1 MKQLLLLLTP
11 FLGVGLAQSGA
22 DTYVTQV
29 FGDADTL
36 DPVQAYDTASGGII
50 ENVYEPLYGYAGDS
64 VTEYEPRLATD
75 YTASEDNLTYTF
87 TLRDGVTFHS
97 GNPFSCKDVEYS
109 YQRALAV
116 NPADSGSWI
125 LMEPL
130 TGYYSDA
137 TTELGEG
144 ATDQE
149 YADFY
154 AAIDGSVEC
163 PDGPDGLTVQFNL
176 AQVDPAFFAKS
187 IFYAAYIVD
196 SAWAIQNGMWDG
208 TEATWRDWIG
218 VDLREHY
225 LHTNMSGTGAYR
237 LVNWA
242 VGDRVVAEAN
252 PDYWDGA
259 PSIQNV
265 QVQVVEDQ
273 AARILAVQQGDADVL
288 NDGYLDRAAIPQ
300 VQGSPGV
307 VIYDAATDPDLGWS
321 SVAVNTIAMNQN
333 LTAENNPNIGSG
345 QLDGQGIP
353 ADFFSDVDVRKCFA
367 YSFDYEAFV
376 SQVLQGQGTPLTMAL
391 PPSYLGYDPELPT
404 YTFDQAAAEEAC
416 QAAWGGQVWENG
428 FTLTAAYNTG
438 NSVRQAALEI
448 LKSNLEFLNPKFRVN
463 VRGIAWPDFLDQ
475 RSQGLVP
482 VSIAAW
488 VPDYADPD
496 NYIHTFYA
504 EGGYYADQSSFANAE
519 ITKLDQQARTRVDEA
534 ERAELYSQI
543 GNLAYEA
550 AAYVLIPSSVPF
562 ITARDNIE
570 GIYFNPMYSGNFL
583 WKDVTKG

>member
-11 FLGVGLAQSGA
+11 LLGVGLAQSGA
-22 DTYVTQV
+22 DTYVEQV
-29 FGDADTL
+29 FGDVDTL

-75 YTASEDNLTYTF
+75 YTVSEDNLTYNF
-87 TLRDGVTFHS
+87 TLREGVTFHS
-97 GNPFSCKDVEYS
+97 GNAFSCKDVEYS
-109 YQRALAV
+109 YQRALV
-116 NPADSGSWI
+116 INPADSGAWI

-137 TTELGEG
+137 NTELGED

-154 AAIDGSVEC
+154 ATLDGSVEC

-187 IFYAAYIVD
+187 IFYAANIVD
-196 SAWAIQNGMWDG
+196 SAWAIENGMWDG
-208 TEATWRDWIG
+208 TEATWREWIG

-259 PSIQNV
+259 PPIQNV
-265 QVQVVEDQ
+265 QIQVVEDQ
-273 AARILAVQQGDADVL
+273 AARILAIQQGDADVL
-288 NDGYLDRAAIPQ
+288 NNGYLDRAAIPQ

-353 ADFFSDVDVRKCFA
+353 ADFFSDVNVRKCFA
-367 YSFDYEAFV
+367 YSFDYDAFI
-376 SQVLQGQGTPLTMAL
+376 SQVLQGQGIPLTMAL
-391 PPSYLGYDPELPT
+391 PPSYLGYDPEVPT
-404 YTFDQAAAEEAC
+404 YTFDQAAAEAAC
-416 QAAWGGQVWENG
+416 QAAWDGQVWENG

-448 LKSNLEFLNPKFRVN
+448 LKSNLEFLNPKFRVE

-504 EGGYYADQSSFANAE
+504 EGGYYADQSNFANAE
-519 ITKLDQQARTRVDEA
+519 ITELDQQARTSVDEA
-534 ERAELYSQI
+534 ERVELYSQI

-570 GIYFNPMYSGNFL
+570 GIYLNPMYSGGFL
-583 WKDVTKG
+583 WKDITKG